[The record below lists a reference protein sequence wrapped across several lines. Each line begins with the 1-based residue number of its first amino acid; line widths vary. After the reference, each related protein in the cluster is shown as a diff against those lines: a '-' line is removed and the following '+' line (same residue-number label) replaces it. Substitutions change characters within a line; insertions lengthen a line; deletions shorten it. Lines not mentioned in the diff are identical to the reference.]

1 MKVLLIDDSGVM
13 RKMITRALRQSGVD
27 VESVTEAGNGQEGLE
42 ALGKGSFELIIC
54 DWNMPVMNGLDFVK
68 KAREDDQTP
77 IMMLSTEGTE
87 DKVQEALDAGANAY
101 LTKPFTP
108 EKLEAKINQVV

>member
-27 VESVTEAGNGQEGLE
+27 VESVTEAANGEEGLE
-42 ALGKGSFELIIC
+42 ALGKGSFELVIC

-68 KAREDDQTP
+68 KARESDQTP
-77 IMMLSTEGTE
+77 IMMLSTEGTD
-87 DKVQEALDAGANAY
+87 DKVQEAMDAGANGY

-108 EKLEAKINQVV
+108 EKLEAAINTIV

>member
-1 MKVLLIDDSGVM
+1 VKVLLIDDSGVM

-27 VESVTEAGNGQEGLE
+27 VDSVAEASNGQEGVE
-42 ALGKGSFELIIC
+42 ALGKDSYDLIIC
-54 DWNMPVMNGLDFVK
+54 DWNMPVMNGLEFVR
-68 KAREDDQTP
+68 KAREFDETP

-87 DKVQEALDAGANAY
+87 DKISEALEAGANGY

-108 EKLEAKINQVV
+108 DKLEAKINSLV

>member
-27 VESVTEAGNGQEGLE
+27 VESVSEAGNGKEGLE
-42 ALGKGSFELIIC
+42 VLAKETFDFVIC

-68 KAREDDQTP
+68 KARESDETP
-77 IMMLSTEGTE
+77 IMMLSTEGTG
-87 DKVQEALDAGANAY
+87 DKVQEAMDAGANGY

-108 EKLEAKINQVV
+108 EKLEAKINSIV